1 MTVARWT
8 GTALAMAG
16 TAWLLAA
23 LGPRAEQVRQAAVDP
38 QALVDSTG
46 PDALLVVAAAAAGW
60 LVWAWG
66 ALGLL
71 LTALSAIPGTGG
83 RLAAALLLVVLP
95 AGARRAAAMAVG
107 QSLVTGAPAL
117 SSAAA
122 ATANAGAPAS
132 TAPGPLAVA
141 ATDRTTTGLAAADW
155 PVDLPVGQDVGAPA
169 APGTEGVPDWPDAAP
184 DGVPVPGRAATA
196 HVVLRGDCL
205 WDIAA
210 AWLAPTRPGAP
221 PSDADVA
228 RAVHAWWQ
236 ANAAVI
242 GPDPDLLLPGQV
254 LVPPW

>member
-8 GTALAMAG
+8 GTALTMAG
-16 TAWLLAA
+16 TAWLLAV
-23 LGPRAEQVRQAAVDP
+23 LGPGAEELRQAAADP
-38 QALVDSTG
+38 QGLVDTSG
-46 PDALLVVAAAAAGW
+46 PDALLVVTTAAAGW

-66 ALGLL
+66 TFGLL
-71 LTALSAIPGTGG
+71 LTALSAVPGAGG
-83 RLAAALLLVVLP
+83 RLAASLLLVVLP
-95 AGARRAAAMAVG
+95 AGVRRAAAMAVG
-107 QSLVTGAPAL
+107 LSLVTGAPAL
-117 SSAAA
+117 SSTA
-122 ATANAGAPAS
+122 ATATTAGAPAS

-141 ATDRTTTGLAAADW
+141 ATDRMTTGPAAADW

-169 APGTEGVPDWPDAAP
+169 APGTDGVPDWPGAVP
-184 DGVPVPGRAATA
+184 DGVPVPGQAATA

-210 AWLAPTRPGAP
+210 GWLAPTRPGTP

>member
-1 MTVARWT
+1 MTAARWT

-23 LGPRAEQVRQAAVDP
+23 LGPGAEQVRRAAAHP
-38 QALVDSTG
+38 QALVDSAG
-46 PDALLVVAAAAAGW
+46 PDALLLVAAAAAGW

-71 LTALSAIPGTGG
+71 LTALSAIPGAGG
-83 RLAAALLLVVLP
+83 RLAAALLLVILP

-107 QSLVTGAPAL
+107 LSLVTGAPAL
-117 SSAAA
+117 SSTAAA
-122 ATANAGAPAS
+122 AAVASAS

-141 ATDRTTTGLAAADW
+141 ATDWMTTGPAVADW

-169 APGTEGVPDWPDAAP
+169 APGTEGVPDWPDAVP
-184 DGVPVPGRAATA
+184 DGVPVPGQAAAA

-210 AWLAPTRPGAP
+210 AWLAPTRPGTP

-242 GPDPDLLLPGQV
+242 GPHPDLLLPGQV